1 MGKVLEEA
9 LAGAA
14 GGALGTVV
22 LRQITRVSQR
32 LPEPLQPPPLEEDPG
47 EHIVWRAE
55 MKAMHTLPPKAH
67 ALLGRSLHWAYGMVW
82 PSLLLLTVRAV
93 RTRRLS
99 AALGLGAVLGGA
111 VWALGYLG
119 WLPRTH
125 LLEARM
131 KRRVGRQLSA
141 LAGHVL
147 YGAASML
154 PPLAL
159 RRLR

>member
-14 GGALGTVV
+14 GGALGTV
-22 LRQITRVSQR
+22 LLDRITRLGQR
-32 LPEPLQPPPLEEDPG
+32 LPEPLQPPELEEDPG
-47 EHIVWRAE
+47 EHMTWRAE
-55 MKAMHTLPPKAH
+55 MKVMHPLPPRAH
-67 ALLGRSLHWAYGMVW
+67 VWVGRGLHWAYGMVW
-82 PSLLLLTVRAV
+82 PTLVVLAIRDVRMRRPSVSLGV
-93 RTRRLS
+93 
-99 AALGLGAVLGGA
+99 GAVLGGA

-131 KRRVGRQLSA
+131 KRRVGRQFTS
-141 LAGHVL
+141 LASHML
-147 YGAASML
+147 YGVTSML
-154 PPLAL
+154 PPLAA

>member
-22 LRQITRVSQR
+22 FDQITKVSLK
-32 LPEPLQPPPLEEDPG
+32 LPEGLQPPALQEDPG
-47 EHIVWRAE
+47 EHMTWRAE
-55 MKAMHTLPPKAH
+55 MRMMHPLQPRTH
-67 ALLGRSLHWAYGMVW
+67 AWVGRGLHWAYGILW
-82 PSLLLLTVRAV
+82 PTLLVIAV
-93 RTRRLS
+93 RNVRMRRLS
-99 AALGLGAVLGGA
+99 VSLGVGAALGGA

-125 LLEARM
+125 LLEAGM
-131 KRRVGRQLSA
+131 KRRVGRQLVS
-141 LAGHVL
+141 LASHVA
-147 YGAASML
+147 YGATSML
-154 PPLAL
+154 PPFAA